1 MNKIKKFVQFNESLN
16 DSLTMTF
23 GDESTVFNGF
33 DTEDKEDKEFLDSND
48 GKVNLTEMGFA
59 EEWVDSIDF
68 SRSYAFIED
77 GKLNVVVYGLPSSIN
92 KKSVEEYYSR
102 NLNHYIDVEY
112 GEFFETEQGCPI
124 CMLVIKNGET
134 KIV

>member
-1 MNKIKKFVQFNESLN
+1 
-16 DSLTMTF
+16 MTF

-102 NLNHYIDVEY
+102 NLNHYIDAEY
-112 GEFFETEQGCPI
+112 GEFFETEPGCPI